1 LPKQLKT
8 KQMEYKEITLEAMA
22 LVEKAAKLEPI
33 VKELEALYQT
43 LQRTEE
49 AGKFTIT
56 AAGVNLTITSKSE
69 MFQSAFEIATRSTW
83 DKIKQLEKAA
93 YVIMYEKGEELLKA
107 EA

>member
-1 LPKQLKT
+1 
-8 KQMEYKEITLEAMA
+8 MEYKEITLEAMA
-22 LVEKAAKLEPI
+22 LVEKAAKLDPI

-56 AAGVNLTITSKSE
+56 ATGVNLVLTSKQEAFRMAVE
-69 MFQSAFEIATRSTW
+69 MATKGTW
-83 DKIKQLEKAA
+83 EKIYQLEKAA
-93 YVIMYEKGEELLKA
+93 YVIMYEKGEVALKA